1 MKRVGEDVVAPRAG
15 RGSQTGLTIVF
26 IEKQSERSVLW
37 HNDQPGAC
45 PIDNGMSGNGT
56 ARRWAGVLHSIEK
69 HFYLLLSPIVFDLL
83 AARRWTLATR
93 ILTIQTYSVVTKHYC
108 TVYWEHTWLELTS
121 GLIPPTAWA
130 RYVWT
135 RGITSNWDLD
145 STKMWRIDL
154 FTNQTKQTKVK
165 GI

>member
-1 MKRVGEDVVAPRAG
+1 MKRVDEDLVAPRAG
-15 RGSQTGLTIVF
+15 RGSQTGPKMVF

-56 ARRWAGVLHSIEK
+56 VRRWAGVLHSIEK

-93 ILTIQTYSVVTKHYC
+93 IITIKTYSVVTKHNC
-108 TVYWEHTWLELTS
+108 TVY
-121 GLIPPTAWA
+121 
-130 RYVWT
+130 
-135 RGITSNWDLD
+135 
-145 STKMWRIDL
+145 
-154 FTNQTKQTKVK
+154 
-165 GI
+165 